1 MPRSTTFA
9 LLSSLSLVLSAC
21 GGGGGGGGGDGG
33 SGGAGGGA
41 GSTSS
46 AIPGAT
52 TGAGL
57 DPSCVDPV
65 DHTGD
70 GTFYAA
76 DGSGNCSF
84 APTGD
89 LMVAAMNHDEYAGS
103 AACGACV
110 HAVGPSGEVTVRIV
124 DQCPECKVGDID
136 FSPEAFSLFADKTL
150 GRVTIHWKYVPC
162 DVAGPIVYHF
172 KEGSNQW
179 WTAVQVRSSR
189 YAIAKLEF
197 KKDGQY
203 VEVNRLDYNYFV
215 ADSGMGPGPYSFRVT
230 DVKGQ
235 VVEDVGIPFVEA
247 GDAPGAAQ
255 LPVCTP

>member
-1 MPRSTTFA
+1 MLQSTTLA
-9 LLSSLSLVLSAC
+9 VLSSLSLVLSAC
-21 GGGGGGGGGDGG
+21 GGGGGDSGG
-33 SGGAGGGA
+33 SGGAGAGSST

-46 AIPGAT
+46 ALT
-52 TGAGL
+52 TVTSGTGL

-70 GTFYAA
+70 GTFYDA

-84 APTGD
+84 DPTGD

-103 AACGACV
+103 AVCGACV
-110 HAVGPSGEVTVRIV
+110 HAVGPSGEATVRIV

-136 FSPEAFSLFADKTL
+136 FSPEAFSLFADKSL

-179 WTAVQVRSSR
+179 WTAVQVRNPR
-189 YAIAKLEF
+189 HAIAKLEF

-215 ADSGMGPGPYSFRVT
+215 AESGMGPGPYSFRVT